1 MPIAVPLAIAGA
13 SVAGA
18 AISSKAAKSAANTQ
32 AAASDRAAELQNQ
45 QFQQLLALQM
55 PAYRRAEGASG
66 TYMQALGLGGPQ
78 TQPQQGG
85 YQGGGGLMTG
95 GYGGG
100 AFVPGASGAGP
111 SGGFQ
116 GGGASDLAVQAGQRL
131 MTGDNANE
139 AQFMP
144 GGEDVYGPQVY
155 NGGAAVP
162 GPQTL
167 PGQPGTGNQGAL
179 DIGEMVRN
187 TPGYQEQLRAGTTAI
202 DRAAPLVGG
211 MYSGRR
217 MKALEA
223 HGQNTF
229 GGYYNDW
236 MNRVGGISG
245 QAPQIASNIGN
256 AGMQNASSVGNLMMT
271 GANARAQG
279 QTNSANAWTGAI
291 GTGVG
296 LYGGSQGWFGR

>member
-1 MPIAVPLAIAGA
+1 
-13 SVAGA
+13 
-18 AISSKAAKSAANTQ
+18 
-32 AAASDRAAELQNQ
+32 
-45 QFQQLLALQM
+45 
-55 PAYRRAEGASG
+55 
-66 TYMQALGLGGPQ
+66 MQALGLGGPQ
-78 TQPQQGG
+78 VQPRQAPGG
-85 YQGGGGLMTG
+85 YQGGGAPGGGYGGGGLMTG
-95 GYGGG
+95 
-100 AFVPGASGAGP
+100 PSGAGP

-116 GGGASDLAVQAGQRL
+116 SGGASDLAVQMAPGM
-131 MTGDNANE
+131 MTG
-139 AQFMP
+139 
-144 GGEDVYGPQVY
+144 GGEDTSGPQVFY
-155 NGGAAVP
+155 GGAGVP
-162 GPQTL
+162 GNDPQTWPTE
-167 PGQPGTGNQGAL
+167 PGQPGAGGGGTQGAL
-179 DIGEMVRN
+179 DIGQLVRN

-236 MNRVGGISG
+236 MNRVGGIAG
-245 QAPQIASNIGN
+245 QAPQIAGSIGN
-256 AGMQNASSVGNLMMT
+256 AGMQNASNVGNLMMT

-291 GTGVG
+291 GTGIG